1 MSEAAA
7 TPAARAA
14 FEPYLPKLAIDWGD
28 GPFAREL
35 EGSLVSVDLTGF
47 TALSER
53 LAAKGKVGAEELI
66 LLISGVYEGLIRVAG
81 RVGGDVLKF
90 RGDALLIF
98 FGGEGHEQR
107 ACIAADEM
115 QWLIDETGRTNSSV
129 GPVTLSMT
137 TGIYSGPCNFFV
149 VEGSHRELIVTGPAA
164 TETIRLE
171 SAAETRQI
179 LVSNATAAALDPGW
193 VGGEQDGARILRRGL
208 EGRELV
214 TAPLEEP
221 RERDLT
227 SLLPVTLRAVLAAG
241 AAEPEH
247 RHATAAF
254 LKFSGVD
261 DRIRE
266 RGHEDLLTSLQA
278 LAEVVGNVTT
288 ELSITWLESDIDV
301 DGGKLYLT
309 AGAPS
314 SSGGDEERMLR
325 ALRVIVDAD
334 VGLTLRAG
342 VNRGP
347 VFAGEIG
354 ASMRKTYAVMGD
366 TVNLAARLAARAR
379 PGQILSTGDVL
390 DRSHTL
396 FESEAQPFLM
406 KGKERAVTA
415 YSVGAMLGPREETRE
430 RLPLIGRDEEL
441 AALRAAVDA
450 ARMRQARV
458 VELVGEP
465 GIGKSRLVEELGVL
479 ALGFTQLVGRC
490 EVYATAAPYFV
501 FRPLLRQL
509 AGVVPGASSVEAGE
523 QLTAWVHAVMPDE
536 APWLPL
542 LAAAFDATVAPSPE
556 AESIE
561 PAFRRERLHDAVDQF
576 LTRVLMMPTVLVI
589 EDAHWIDD
597 ASRDLLTHLAAPAP
611 RPWLICVTRR
621 LEGLPVAPGDAAHV
635 VRLELEPLH
644 ADAAAAL
651 ALAAAQEVALS
662 EDALAAL
669 TARSAGNP
677 LFVRELVAAARGHDL
692 DAALPESVELLMTA
706 RIDRLD
712 AGDRLLLRYAS
723 VVGPQFDLE
732 LLREI
737 LVDDAEDAG
746 ELERWERLSDF
757 VEREGDDLLR
767 FRHDLFRVA
776 AYEGLSYGRRRAIHG
791 RVGAVLER
799 RAGEDTDEAAGL
811 LSLHFL
817 EAGEHEQAWRYSVAA
832 GDRARTRYANADA
845 VEFYERALAAAG
857 SLELDAAEVAR
868 VGEALGDVAE
878 LAARYDEASDAYTAA
893 RSLLPD
899 GGPANAR
906 LMLKSGILRERTGEY
921 DEALRWYVRALRSAR
936 ALEEGDAQATRIELE
951 LAYAGVRHRQG
962 RFADAVRWA
971 KRAARDAEEA
981 GDRRALGHAYLLLYI
996 GHTRLGQPDPSW
1008 AEQALPIYEEV
1019 DDPLRQ
1025 ASLLNNLGNA
1035 AHLEGRWEEA
1045 VEWYGQSVE
1054 VYGRAGDV
1062 VNKATPSAN
1071 SGELLCDQGHHE
1083 RAEELLRDALRV
1095 WRAAGYAV
1103 GVGVAGGNL
1112 AQVAARSGR
1121 FADAHT
1127 LLDGALEE
1135 LEKIGAR
1142 GVIVEVTAVLVEC
1155 LVLEGRHEEARALAE
1170 ETLRRAA
1177 EVGLG
1182 APRARLERLL
1192 GYALHQARRP
1202 DEARPHFDESVRIAR
1217 ELGADYELALT
1228 LKALADTGADGGAE
1242 RAEAQ
1247 EIFDRLGVVSTPRVP
1262 LP

>member
-1 MSEAAA
+1 
-7 TPAARAA
+7 
-14 FEPYLPKLAIDWGD
+14 
-28 GPFAREL
+28 
-35 EGSLVSVDLTGF
+35 
-47 TALSER
+47 
-53 LAAKGKVGAEELI
+53 
-66 LLISGVYEGLIRVAG
+66 
-81 RVGGDVLKF
+81 
-90 RGDALLIF
+90 
-98 FGGEGHEQR
+98 
-107 ACIAADEM
+107 
-115 QWLIDETGRTNSSV
+115 
-129 GPVTLSMT
+129 
-137 TGIYSGPCNFFV
+137 
-149 VEGSHRELIVTGPAA
+149 
-164 TETIRLE
+164 
-171 SAAETRQI
+171 
-179 LVSNATAAALDPGW
+179 
-193 VGGEQDGARILRRGL
+193 
-208 EGRELV
+208 
-214 TAPLEEP
+214 
-221 RERDLT
+221 
-227 SLLPVTLRAVLAAG
+227 
-241 AAEPEH
+241 
-247 RHATAAF
+247 
-254 LKFSGVD
+254 
-261 DRIRE
+261 
-266 RGHEDLLTSLQA
+266 
-278 LAEVVGNVTT
+278 
-288 ELSITWLESDIDV
+288 
-301 DGGKLYLT
+301 
-309 AGAPS
+309 
-314 SSGGDEERMLR
+314 
-325 ALRVIVDAD
+325 
-334 VGLTLRAG
+334 
-342 VNRGP
+342 
-347 VFAGEIG
+347 
-354 ASMRKTYAVMGD
+354 
-366 TVNLAARLAARAR
+366 
-379 PGQILSTGDVL
+379 
-390 DRSHTL
+390 
-396 FESEAQPFLM
+396 
-406 KGKERAVTA
+406 
-415 YSVGAMLGPREETRE
+415 MLGPREETRE
-430 RLPLIGRDEEL
+430 RLPLIGREQEV
-441 AALRAAVDA
+441 AALKDAVSA
-450 ARMRQARV
+450 ARMRQERV

-465 GIGKSRLVEELGVL
+465 GIGKSRLVEELSTL
-479 ALGFTQLVGRC
+479 AAGFTQLVGRC

-509 AGVVPGASSVEAGE
+509 VGIVPDASSMEAGE
-523 QLTAWVHAVMPDE
+523 QLTTWVEAVMPDQL
-536 APWLPL
+536 PWLPL
-542 LAAAFDATVAPSPE
+542 LAAAFDATVAPTPE
-556 AESIE
+556 TESIDA
-561 PAFRRERLHDAVDQF
+561 AFRRERLHESVEQF
-576 LTRVLMMPTVLVI
+576 LSRVLMMPTLSVI
-589 EDAHWIDD
+589 EDAHWIDE
-597 ASRDLLTHLAAPAP
+597 ASRELLAHLTSPAP

-621 LEGLPVAPGDAAHV
+621 PGGEPLADVGAHMASI
-635 VRLELEPLH
+635 ELEPLP
-644 ADAAAAL
+644 AAAATAL
-651 ALAAAQEVALS
+651 ALAAAKDVALS
-662 EDALAAL
+662 EEALVAL
-669 TARSAGNP
+669 TSRSAGNP
-677 LFVRELVAAARGHDL
+677 LFIRELVAASRSGAVE
-692 DAALPESVELLMTA
+692 AALPESVELLMTS
-706 RIDRLD
+706 RIDRLEP
-712 AGDRLLLRYAS
+712 GDRALLRYAS
-723 VVGPQFDLE
+723 VVGARFDLE

-737 LVDDAEDAG
+737 LGEHAEGAA
-746 ELERWERLSDF
+746 ELERWERLTEF
-757 VEREGDDLLR
+757 VEWESEDVLR
-767 FRHDLFRVA
+767 FRHELFRVA
-776 AYEGLSYGRRRAIHG
+776 AYEGLSFARRRTIHG

-799 RAGEDTDEAAGL
+799 RAGELRDEAAGL

-817 EAGEHEQAWRYSVAA
+817 EAGEHDKAWRYSVAA
-832 GDRARTRYANADA
+832 GDRARARYANIDA
-845 VEFYERALAAAG
+845 IEFYRRALAAAAA
-857 SLELDAAEVAR
+857 LELDPAEASRVA
-868 VGEALGDVAE
+868 EALGDVCE
-878 LAARYDEASDAYTAA
+878 LAARYDESDEAYTAA
-893 RSLLPD
+893 QSVLGAD
-899 GGPANAR
+899 DPAHAH

-921 DEALRWYVRALRSAR
+921 DEALRWYARALRSAR
-936 ALEEGDAQATRIELE
+936 ALEPGGAHATRIELE

-1035 AHLEGRWEEA
+1035 AHLEGRWREA
-1045 VEWYGQSVE
+1045 VEWYAQSVE